1 MQKDQG
7 FMQILCKVL
16 LKTWPDF
23 YSGGKAPPGESSS
36 CWQIG
41 VALIHFVKEF
51 VKIVDYE
58 NENL

>member
-1 MQKDQG
+1 
-7 FMQILCKVL
+7 MQILCKVL